1 MFIIMRSDAKLALL
15 QGGVN
20 IRRERNK
27 RLPIEEEQRLLS
39 KREAEGEKE
48 DQMSIQ
54 KDNRGWDGRLE
65 VGQTEMQTE
74 REVDRNTD
82 RRAWG
87 EREGGPANLDGVDI
101 EALAAQVDLLVLER
115 GSSLGWTGW
124 VMRPTQKTQAKNNK
138 KQQKTTKNSPIHT
151 HTHTHTP
158 RGNMGTAHFGGDRRE
173 A

>member
-54 KDNRGWDGRLE
+54 KDNRG
-65 VGQTEMQTE
+65 
-74 REVDRNTD
+74 
-82 RRAWG
+82 
-87 EREGGPANLDGVDI
+87 
-101 EALAAQVDLLVLER
+101 
-115 GSSLGWTGW
+115 
-124 VMRPTQKTQAKNNK
+124 
-138 KQQKTTKNSPIHT
+138 
-151 HTHTHTP
+151 
-158 RGNMGTAHFGGDRRE
+158 
-173 A
+173 